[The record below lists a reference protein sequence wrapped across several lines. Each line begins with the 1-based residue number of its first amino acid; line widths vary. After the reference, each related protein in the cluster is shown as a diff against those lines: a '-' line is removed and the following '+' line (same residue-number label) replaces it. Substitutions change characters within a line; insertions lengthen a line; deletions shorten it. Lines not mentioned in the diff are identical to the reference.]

1 MNVLQFEILSEK
13 EIAVNPHNVY
23 YIGTHDNDTL
33 KGWYLKLTQDER
45 VKLRKILAKEGLS
58 GDLFAQMMEYA
69 LRRPNALSVLFMGD
83 ILKLNNK
90 ARINVPGIIDDIN
103 WTYRLQSLVT
113 FEEKIKFLRKMIKES
128 NRLIN
133 A

>member
-1 MNVLQFEILSEK
+1 
-13 EIAVNPHNVY
+13 
-23 YIGTHDNDTL
+23 
-33 KGWYLKLTQDER
+33 
-45 VKLRKILAKEGLS
+45 
-58 GDLFAQMMEYA
+58 MMEYA